1 MIRFENVTKTFGSQT
16 VLNQIS
22 FSIPTGNI
30 CGIIGS
36 SGTGKSVTLRHIVGL
51 LKPDS
56 GNIYIQDQ
64 NIVTCRSRELQEIR
78 NHIGMLF
85 QSGAL
90 LNWLS
95 VYDNVALPLVEKS
108 QLKPEEIDPLVM
120 EALSLVELQN
130 MGEKMP
136 SEISGGM
143 KKRVGLARAI
153 ITKPQII
160 LYDEPTSGLDPISS
174 RKIDNLI
181 ETLSKKIKATSVIV
195 THDLASAYAICNQ
208 IIMLHEGQVIFNGTV
223 EEFKNSTQSII
234 QDFIKAQF
242 LSSPI

>member
-1 MIRFENVTKTFGSQT
+1 MIRFENVTKAFGTQT
-16 VLNQIS
+16 VLDKIS
-22 FSIPTGNI
+22 FTIPAGNI

-51 LKPDS
+51 LKPDD
-56 GNIYIQDQ
+56 GNIYINEK
-64 NIVTCRSRELQEIR
+64 NIVTCSNHDLQEVR

-108 QLKPEEIDPLVM
+108 KLKSSEIDELVM

-130 MGEKMP
+130 MSEKMP
-136 SEISGGM
+136 AEISGGM

-181 ETLSKKIKATSVIV
+181 ETLSKKIEATSVIV

-208 IIMLHEGQVIFNGTV
+208 IIMLHEGHVIFNGTV
-223 EEFKNSTQSII
+223 EEFKNSKQPII
-234 QDFIKAQF
+234 QNFIKAQF
-242 LSSPI
+242 LDSPL

>member
-208 IIMLHEGQVIFNGTV
+208 IIMLHEGQIIFNGTV

>member
-223 EEFKNSTQSII
+223 EEFKNSTQPII

>member
-95 VYDNVALPLVEKS
+95 VYNNVALPLVEKS